1 MKEDIPN
8 IYTIDMLA
16 EESGL
21 NRRTVRYYIHRGLVP
36 PPFGKKRGSYYT
48 DLHLNRLLLINKLA
62 DQGVPLVKIAK
73 TLNCT
78 DPLSDEDAGVEI
90 IETKTWREAELFDG
104 LRIAYLPNVL
114 TRSELEKIAKFFEEL
129 MRDKGYAGKAERSKA
144 GKA

>member
-73 TLNCT
+73 TLSCT

-104 LRIAYLPNVL
+104 LRLSYLPNVL
-114 TRSELEKIAKFFEEL
+114 TRSELEKISKFFEEL
-129 MRDKGYAGKAERSKA
+129 MREKGYAGKAKRSEA